1 MWCAKQVKNEQVIK
15 DPNVSVFNVHRSYIL
30 EKRNVDKVWRDA
42 AGAIDHAESAGPLV
56 ADSTPLV
63 CDYVAPTAQL
73 VCDG

>member
-1 MWCAKQVKNEQVIK
+1 M
-15 DPNVSVFNVHRSYIL
+15 
-30 EKRNVDKVWRDA
+30 KRNVDKVWRDA